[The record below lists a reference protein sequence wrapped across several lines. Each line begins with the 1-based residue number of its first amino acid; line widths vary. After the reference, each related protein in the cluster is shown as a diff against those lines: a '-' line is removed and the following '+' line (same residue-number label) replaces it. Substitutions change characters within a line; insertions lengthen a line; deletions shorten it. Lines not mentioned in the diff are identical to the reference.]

1 MAKRIHKK
9 PRKRSNKHWITISA
23 VLLFTIVLCIFVF
36 YYFVIERERTH
47 AAVCEHNDS
56 LAIESAVLQKDG
68 SYKDKDGVVYPVGYH
83 FREDGVLRGCT
94 CALRPCVRKCCR
106 EDEEINENNTCQ
118 ETKRESL
125 VLSISQVYRM
135 VKSAPSLVNTSRG
148 HFSFL
153 YGDVCTFGKFML
165 QDEDVYYLMEDGTVW
180 FLNKFYTTADY
191 CLDTFV
197 NSSTILTLM
206 CFPDQEPSS
215 LSTYRLYS
223 IGLFISLPF
232 LFLTFL
238 TYAVLPE
245 LQNLHGKN
253 LMCHVVCLFIAYM
266 LLGVLQL
273 AGDNIWHSCCTSFA
287 FIIQFSFLAS
297 FFWLNIMCFDIWWVF
312 SGLRPLRGSVK
323 EREHKKFI
331 IYSIYAWGCPL
342 IIFIITLVM
351 QTVKE
356 IPDTFIKPEFGL
368 NKCWFSTEKATF
380 IYFYLPMGV
389 VVILNIIMFATTA
402 LRLVAHTK
410 ETDNMLNKNGESQRH
425 NENERQR
432 FNLYL
437 KLFIVMGINWVTEI
451 VSWYLGGPKYL
462 WYITDLTNTLQGVLI
477 FLIFVWKRRIL
488 RLLNQKI
495 CPNIEL
501 VSNTTSSTRSKV
513 SPSRTTSSSLKQPS
527 SNVINFSPDAVA
539 LKKLPISDDSDNIA

>member
-1 MAKRIHKK
+1 
-9 PRKRSNKHWITISA
+9 
-23 VLLFTIVLCIFVF
+23 
-36 YYFVIERERTH
+36 
-47 AAVCEHNDS
+47 
-56 LAIESAVLQKDG
+56 
-68 SYKDKDGVVYPVGYH
+68 
-83 FREDGVLRGCT
+83 
-94 CALRPCVRKCCR
+94 
-106 EDEEINENNTCQ
+106 
-118 ETKRESL
+118 
-125 VLSISQVYRM
+125 
-135 VKSAPSLVNTSRG
+135 
-148 HFSFL
+148 
-153 YGDVCTFGKFML
+153 
-165 QDEDVYYLMEDGTVW
+165 
-180 FLNKFYTTADY
+180 
-191 CLDTFV
+191 
-197 NSSTILTLM
+197 
-206 CFPDQEPSS
+206 
-215 LSTYRLYS
+215 
-223 IGLFISLPF
+223 
-232 LFLTFL
+232 
-238 TYAVLPE
+238 
-245 LQNLHGKN
+245 
-253 LMCHVVCLFIAYM
+253 MCHVVCLFIAYM

-501 VSNTTSSTRSKV
+501 VSNTTSSTRSKNINM
-513 SPSRTTSSSLKQPS
+513 
-527 SNVINFSPDAVA
+527 NVKVGS
-539 LKKLPISDDSDNIA
+539 